1 MSESHQRQRL
11 LFADN
16 SKRYI
21 DDFSFDFA
29 KGYMEILRRQFG
41 TKRVN
46 ANKVYQEYIR
56 DRDHIH
62 MNGTRWV
69 TLTGFVKWLGATG
82 QCIVDETEEGWY
94 ITYIDRSPETVANQ
108 ERKKKKFKMDKN
120 DEEKQ
125 MEFIEKQAK
134 LVSEI
139 AGPSEEPIYTELSKG
154 NDEEPLKLDIRM
166 KTEKVIFNPVNV
178 QPVKRPASSQLEIPS
193 EETRKLKT
201 EKTKKSTLDEII
213 EQEELKKEKMNRK
226 DYWLTEGIIVKVMTK
241 SLGEEFYKQKGVIRE
256 VIDKYVAILK
266 ILDNSKKLKIDQ
278 EHLETVIPTIGK
290 LVKVVNGA
298 YRGQTAAL
306 ISIDERHF
314 CAEIEI
320 AKGLLKG
327 RRVSKIEYEDIYKL
341 H

>member
-139 AGPSEEPIYTELSKG
+139 AGPSEEPIYTELRVA
-154 NDEEPLKLDIRM
+154 NRPLFERTVL
-166 KTEKVIFNPVNV
+166 
-178 QPVKRPASSQLEIPS
+178 
-193 EETRKLKT
+193 
-201 EKTKKSTLDEII
+201 
-213 EQEELKKEKMNRK
+213 
-226 DYWLTEGIIVKVMTK
+226 Y
-241 SLGEEFYKQKGVIRE
+241 
-256 VIDKYVAILK
+256 LK
-266 ILDNSKKLKIDQ
+266 IKSFDL
-278 EHLETVIPTIGK
+278 
-290 LVKVVNGA
+290 
-298 YRGQTAAL
+298 
-306 ISIDERHF
+306 
-314 CAEIEI
+314 
-320 AKGLLKG
+320 
-327 RRVSKIEYEDIYKL
+327 
-341 H
+341 